1 MAQVDLPVPFFFN
14 LALEPSHLRHSARV
28 LTTSHVPTHNTLHH
42 TLHHITSH
50 YITLHHITS
59 HYITLHHITSHYITL
74 HHITSHHITLHHITS
89 HYITLHVPYIIY
101 RFFIIS
107 LYIIRIIHLHLSARC
122 SDGVMQWHG
131 HGGHWRNLRVS
142 EILSPSQPISARRSE
157 IFSKSQ
163 LRKWSETFLTIR
175 KPKKLFTEPV
185 WNHIIFANV
194 FFFAK

>member
-1 MAQVDLPVPFFFN
+1 MSTKDHVLDFIAVWHESSPRGGHGSGGSTCSLFFN

-28 LTTSHVPTHNTLHH
+28 LTTSHVPTHN
-42 TLHHITSH
+42 
-50 YITLHHITS
+50 
-59 HYITLHHITSHYITL
+59 
-74 HHITSHHITLHHITS
+74 TLHHITS

-157 IFSKSQ
+157 ISSKSQ

>member
-1 MAQVDLPVPFFFN
+1 MLSVPALILWSWMSTKDHVLDFIAVWHESSPRGGHGSGGSTCSLFFQFGTRAFTPSAFGPSAHDLPCSY
-14 LALEPSHLRHSARV
+14 AQYI
-28 LTTSHVPTHNTLHH
+28 TSHYI

-74 HHITSHHITLHHITS
+74 HHITSHYITLHHIASYYITLHHITSHYITLHHITS

-122 SDGVMQWHG
+122 SDGVMQ
-131 HGGHWRNLRVS
+131 
-142 EILSPSQPISARRSE
+142 
-157 IFSKSQ
+157 
-163 LRKWSETFLTIR
+163 
-175 KPKKLFTEPV
+175 
-185 WNHIIFANV
+185 
-194 FFFAK
+194 